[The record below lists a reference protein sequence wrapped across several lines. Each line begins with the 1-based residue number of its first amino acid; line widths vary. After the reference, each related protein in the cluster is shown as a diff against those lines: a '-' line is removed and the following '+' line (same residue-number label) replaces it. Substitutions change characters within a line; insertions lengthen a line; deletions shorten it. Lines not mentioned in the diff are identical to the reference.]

1 MLEPL
6 DERYYDRLNKLAAV
20 IQESPVL
27 AQYLEE
33 EEDEQYQEFRSTFEP
48 KVAELHNLIAA
59 EAPLQLTTYERYL
72 LDPLFEGL
80 YLPRVLGYAVLRSEI
95 NDQYRYVRPNDHFK
109 EVLLAIANNVHFDQL
124 KKRIGQTI
132 QVGFALSSDIWI
144 TNLLAQIDNKRVR
157 HFFQQQKNDRYRDPL
172 ERAGLYDRYARQFRD
187 ELYFSAD
194 FPQALGEMKANFSAL
209 RQFLIKRFAVGGDNS
224 SLKEKIVAFLDNAEF
239 YGTPEYLQM
248 LAIYGN
254 FMDRSPEEQQA
265 FSVHLERERRTY
277 PNFDKAYLR
286 FLAELH
292 QSNINIGVK
301 EDERMSRNIDKTH
314 KDRLSDFYR
323 IADKVHGMGYV
334 HPDTIEAVQD
344 FYNNHE
350 GLSVESECLRHLVLH
365 YFERLINGLSEVEYA
380 DYFELTKIFGLY
392 MKTFNNQQFNQ
403 SVEKSSMLYIQKLLL
418 RYTDKRGK
426 DYQDIKR
433 FVSTQFVDFGFL
445 TDKEVVDLFKSRR
458 KKKTAEEE

>member
-1 MLEPL
+1 
-6 DERYYDRLNKLAAV
+6 
-20 IQESPVL
+20 
-27 AQYLEE
+27 
-33 EEDEQYQEFRSTFEP
+33 
-48 KVAELHNLIAA
+48 
-59 EAPLQLTTYERYL
+59 
-72 LDPLFEGL
+72 
-80 YLPRVLGYAVLRSEI
+80 
-95 NDQYRYVRPNDHFK
+95 
-109 EVLLAIANNVHFDQL
+109 
-124 KKRIGQTI
+124 
-132 QVGFALSSDIWI
+132 
-144 TNLLAQIDNKRVR
+144 
-157 HFFQQQKNDRYRDPL
+157 
-172 ERAGLYDRYARQFRD
+172 
-187 ELYFSAD
+187 
-194 FPQALGEMKANFSAL
+194 
-209 RQFLIKRFAVGGDNS
+209 
-224 SLKEKIVAFLDNAEF
+224 
-239 YGTPEYLQM
+239 
-248 LAIYGN
+248 
-254 FMDRSPEEQQA
+254 
-265 FSVHLERERRTY
+265 
-277 PNFDKAYLR
+277 
-286 FLAELH
+286 LH

-301 EDERMSRNIDKTH
+301 EDERMSRSIDKTY